1 MATPINILLVEDCE
15 IDATLLV
22 RELEKAH
29 FDPAWKRVQT
39 ETEYRANLA
48 PALDVIFS
56 DFSVPGFSTQRALQ
70 VLQESKLEIP
80 FIIVSGMI
88 DEEHV
93 VESLKAGAT
102 DFVAKDRI
110 HRIGPVVRR
119 ALRETAERGER
130 KHTEQQLRLVSF
142 AINQVREAA
151 FLVDDQGRFHYVN
164 DEACRACG
172 YSRGELLNLRITDLD
187 QSFSTEEWPVV
198 WFDIVRRHSV
208 TCERRYRTKEGGSV
222 LVEVAAN
229 YFEHDG
235 RGFVL
240 GLVRDV
246 TERKRAEEALRES
259 EHRFRQV
266 TESIDEVFWL
276 TDTEKNQMIYISPAY
291 ERIWGR
297 TCASLYATPRSW
309 MEAIHPEDRERVRN
323 AALTLQAAQ
332 AYDVEYRI
340 VRLDGSTRW
349 IHDRAFPIRDV
360 TGQVYRV
367 AGVAEDI
374 TSRRQLEEQFRH
386 AQKMEAIGQLAA
398 GVAHDFNNLLTVM
411 RGNAELVLLNSAQQ
425 DSQTGECLKQI
436 TAAAERA
443 ASLTRQLLVFS
454 RKQAMRSQPLS
465 LNDVISNLTRMLK
478 RIIGEQIELQCYCAV
493 SLPFI
498 DGDPAM
504 LEQVLVN
511 LVVNARDALPNGG
524 QIHIA
529 TDKLNLSTDCAKS
542 NPEARAGEFVCLI
555 IRDTGTGIAP
565 EDLPRIFEPFF
576 TTKEPGKGT
585 GLGLAT
591 VYGIVKQHRGWIEV
605 SSLLGKGTAFRI
617 FLPTISRPLHEP
629 TLGNAEMVLRGG
641 NETVLVVED
650 DSAVRMVARRTL
662 ESFGYTVYEASS
674 AREALECWRQH
685 GPEIAL
691 LRTDLVMPGGMTGRE
706 LANQLQAQTPT
717 FKVIFITGYS
727 AQTAGKDTAFF
738 QAPKTNLLQKPC
750 STRDLILRVREC
762 LDSRTAEDSG
772 S

>member
-1 MATPINILLVEDCE
+1 MATPINILMVEDCE
-15 IDATLLV
+15 LDATLLV

-29 FDPAWKRVQT
+29 FEPTWKRVQT

-48 PALDVIFS
+48 PGLDVILS
-56 DFSVPGFSTQRALQ
+56 DFSVPGFPTQLALKALQ
-70 VLQESKLEIP
+70 ETKLDIP

-102 DFVAKDRI
+102 DFVAKDRLT
-110 HRIGPVVRR
+110 RIGPVVRR
-119 ALRETAERGER
+119 ALRETAERSDRKYTER
-130 KHTEQQLRLVSF
+130 QLRLVSF
-142 AINQVREAA
+142 AVNQVREAA
-151 FLVDDQGRFHYVN
+151 FLVDDQGRFAYVN
-164 DEACRACG
+164 DEACRASG
-172 YSRGELLNLRITDLD
+172 YSRGELLNLPITDLVHD
-187 QSFSTEEWPVV
+187 FSAEQWPGV
-198 WFDIVRRHSV
+198 WFGIVKRHSM
-208 TCERRYRTKEGGSV
+208 TCERLFRTKDGHSV

-259 EHRFRQV
+259 ENRFRQV

-276 TDTEKNQMIYISPAY
+276 TDTAKNQMIYISPAY

-297 TCASLYATPRSW
+297 SCASLYATPRSW
-309 MEAIHPEDRERVRN
+309 MDAIHPEDRERVQN
-323 AALTLQAAQ
+323 AALTLQAAR

-349 IHDRAFPIRDV
+349 IHDRAFPIKDASGR
-360 TGQVYRV
+360 VYRV

-374 TSRRQLEEQFRH
+374 TSRRQLEAQFRH
-386 AQKMEAIGQLAA
+386 AQKMEAVGQLAA
-398 GVAHDFNNLLTVM
+398 GVAHDFNNLLAVM
-411 RGNAELVLLNSAQQ
+411 RGNAELVLLNLAQHG
-425 DSQTGECLKQI
+425 SQTEECLKQI

-478 RIIGEQIELQCYCAV
+478 RIIGEHIEMQSHCAL

-498 DGDPAM
+498 EGDAAM
-504 LEQVLVN
+504 LEQVLMN
-511 LVVNARDALPNGG
+511 LVVNARDAMPSGG
-524 QIHIA
+524 RIHIA
-529 TDKLNLSTDCAKS
+529 TDKLNLEPGCEKH
-542 NPEARAGEFVCLI
+542 NPEARAGEFVCLL
-555 IRDTGTGIAP
+555 IRDTGSGIP
-565 EDLPRIFEPFF
+565 LEDLPHIFEPFF

-591 VYGIVKQHRGWIEV
+591 VYGIVKQHQGWIEV
-605 SSLLGKGTAFRI
+605 SSLLGKGTAFKI
-617 FLPTISRPLHEP
+617 FLPAIPRPLNPAALANTEP
-629 TLGNAEMVLRGG
+629 ALRGG
-641 NETVLVVED
+641 SETVLVVED
-650 DSAVRMVARRTL
+650 DSAVRMITRRSL

-674 AREALECWRQH
+674 AREALECWRNH

-691 LRTDLVMPGGMTGRE
+691 LLTDLVMPGGTGRE
-706 LANQLQAQTPT
+706 LARQLQAQNPRL
-717 FKVIFITGYS
+717 KVIFITGYS
-727 AQTAGKDTAFF
+727 AQAAAKDTAFL
-738 QAPKTNLLQKPC
+738 QGPITNLLQKPF

-762 LDSRTAEDSG
+762 MDSSAAGDSAG
-772 S
+772 